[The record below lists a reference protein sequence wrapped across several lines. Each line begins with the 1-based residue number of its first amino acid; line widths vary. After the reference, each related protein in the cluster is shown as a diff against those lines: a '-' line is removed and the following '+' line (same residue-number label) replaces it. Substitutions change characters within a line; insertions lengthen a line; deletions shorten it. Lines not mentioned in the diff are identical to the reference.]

1 MSPTKVVRLML
12 ENEHAG
18 TQATEI
24 VPGDVSGGTNTSHTI
39 LFDALV
45 AVLDAVPADATQAA
59 YAAAILERNV
69 VGKQTDGARK
79 RNYRYLRELYIL
91 RPDSILF
98 RALRD
103 LWATDPQSRPLL
115 ALLCALARDSV
126 LRASSAA
133 IIGSSPGDT
142 MTSVD
147 LAQAVGEQFP
157 TSYAG
162 STLAKIGRN
171 TFSSWEQSG
180 HLRDAKRT
188 TKQRTRADCRPA
200 DVVYAL
206 LLGYLEGARGQALF
220 DTLWARVLDQ
230 PRSHLFDLAAAAS
243 QQGMLEMRQ
252 AGGVV
257 DVTFHELLRPFE
269 QQQGPVQ

>member
-1 MSPTKVVRLML
+1 MTPTNDVHLMM
-12 ENEHAG
+12 ENKHPDV
-18 TQATEI
+18 QAIEI
-24 VPGDVSGGTNTSHTI
+24 VPGDLSGGTNTSHTI
-39 LFDALV
+39 LFGALV
-45 AVLDAVPADATQAA
+45 AVLDAVPADAPQAA
-59 YAAAILERNV
+59 YAAAVLERNV

-79 RNYRYLRELYIL
+79 RNFRYLRELYIL

-98 RALRD
+98 CALRD

-142 MTSVD
+142 LTAAD

-157 TSYAG
+157 TSYAE

-180 HLRDAKRT
+180 HLREAKRT
-188 TKQRTRADCRPA
+188 TKQRIRADCRPA

-206 LLGYLEGARGQALF
+206 LLGYLQGVRGQALF

-230 PRSHLFDLAAAAS
+230 PRSHLVDLAASAS

-252 AGGVV
+252 AAGVV

-269 QQQGPVQ
+269 QQQGVSQ

>member
-1 MSPTKVVRLML
+1 MMEDKRPDTHM
-12 ENEHAG
+12 
-18 TQATEI
+18 TEI
-24 VPGDVSGGTNTSHTI
+24 VPGDVSGGANTSHTI
-39 LFDALV
+39 LFGALV
-45 AVLDAVPADATQAA
+45 AVLDAVPADAPQPA

-79 RNYRYLRELYIL
+79 RNDRYLRELYLL

-103 LWATDPQSRPLL
+103 LWAVDAQARPLL
-115 ALLCALARDSV
+115 AVLCALARDSV
-126 LRASSAA
+126 FRASSGA
-133 IIGSSPGDT
+133 IIGSSPGDNLT
-142 MTSVD
+142 AAD
-147 LAQAVGEQFP
+147 FAWAVGEKFP
-157 TSYAG
+157 TGYAD

-180 HLRDAKRT
+180 HLGEAKRGA
-188 TKQRTRADCRPA
+188 KRRTRAVCQPA

-206 LLGYLEGARGQALF
+206 LIGYLQGVRGQALF

-230 PRSHLFDLAAAAS
+230 PRSHLFDLATVAS
-243 QQGMLEMRQ
+243 QQGMLELRQ

-257 DVTFHELLRPFE
+257 DVTFHELLRPFDP
-269 QQQGPVQ
+269 QGPVP

>member
-1 MSPTKVVRLML
+1 MMM
-12 ENEHAG
+12 ENKRSDA
-18 TQATEI
+18 QAMEI

-39 LFDALV
+39 LFAALV
-45 AVLDAVPADATQAA
+45 AVLDAVPADAPRAA
-59 YAAAILERNV
+59 YTAAILERNV
-69 VGKQTDGARK
+69 VGKQTDGARR
-79 RNYRYLRELYIL
+79 RNYRYLRELYVL

-103 LWATDPQSRPLL
+103 LWTIDPQSRPLL

-133 IIGSSPGDT
+133 IIGSLPGET
-142 MTSVD
+142 MTSAD

-157 TSYAG
+157 TSYVE

-180 HLRDAKRT
+180 HLSEARRGTKR
-188 TKQRTRADCRPA
+188 RNRAICRPA

-206 LLGYLEGARGQALF
+206 LLGHLQGVRGQALF
-220 DTLWARVLDQ
+220 DTVWASVLDQ
-230 PRSHLFDLAAAAS
+230 PRSHLLSLAAAAS
-243 QQGMLEMRQ
+243 QQGMLELRQ
-252 AGGVV
+252 GGGVV

-269 QQQGPVQ
+269 PTKGRNELR